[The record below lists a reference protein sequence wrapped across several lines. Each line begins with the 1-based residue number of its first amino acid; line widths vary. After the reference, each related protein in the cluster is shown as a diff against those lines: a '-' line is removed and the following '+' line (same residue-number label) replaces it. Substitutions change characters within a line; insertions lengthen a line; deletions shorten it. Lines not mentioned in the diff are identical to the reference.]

1 MRLPC
6 LLVLSCISL
15 RAETWTYW
23 FQPCTRELA
32 AQSRCESADSELGAW
47 ALEAWQKASDGGLKV
62 MPEKDES
69 KARLRIYW
77 TSGRTQLYGETRS
90 IEVNGQR
97 GAIIYVLPDVT
108 ALGTDMAETG
118 RKDKLFRDSIVYLTC
133 LHESG
138 HALGLP
144 HTANFAD
151 IMYSFQYGGDIVE
164 YFARYRRALK
174 DRKDIANTS
183 GISPYDRQALL
194 PLYQLTRNP

>member
-1 MRLPC
+1 MP
-6 LLVLSCISL
+6 L
-15 RAETWTYW
+15 RCETWTYW
-23 FQPCTRELA
+23 VQPCTRELA
-32 AQSRCESADSELGAW
+32 AQSGCEQADSELGSW
-47 ALEAWQKASDGGLKV
+47 ALEAWQKASDGTLKV
-62 MPEKDES
+62 TPEKDEG

-77 TSGRTQLYGETRS
+77 ASGRTQLYGETRS
-90 IEVNGQR
+90 IDVNGQR
-97 GAIIYVLPDVT
+97 GAIVYVLPDVA
-108 ALGTDMAETG
+108 ALGPDISEAG

-174 DRKDIANTS
+174 ERKDIAKTS
-183 GISPYDRQALL
+183 GISKHDRQALL
-194 PLYQLTRNP
+194 TP

>member
-1 MRLPC
+1 MRTLC
-6 LLVLSCISL
+6 FLVLWCMPL
-15 RAETWTYW
+15 RCETWTYW
-23 FQPCTRELA
+23 VQPCTRELA
-32 AQSRCESADSELGAW
+32 AQSGCEVADSELGAW
-47 ALEAWQKASDGGLKV
+47 ALEAWQKASDGNLKV
-62 MPEKDES
+62 TAERDEG

-77 TSGRTQLYGETRS
+77 ASGRTQLYGETRS
-90 IEVNGQR
+90 IDVNGQR
-97 GAIIYVLPDVT
+97 GAIIYVLPDVA
-108 ALGTDMAETG
+108 ALGPDIAEAG

-174 DRKDIANTS
+174 ERKDIAKNS
-183 GISPYDRQALL
+183 GISTHDRQVLL
-194 PLYQLTRNP
+194 TP